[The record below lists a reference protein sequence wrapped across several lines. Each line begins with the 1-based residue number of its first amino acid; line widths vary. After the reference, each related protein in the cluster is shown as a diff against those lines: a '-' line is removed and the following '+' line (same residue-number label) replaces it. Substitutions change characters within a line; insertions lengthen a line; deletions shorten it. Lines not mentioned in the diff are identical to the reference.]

1 MLKTFFFAEKTA
13 FSGMNN
19 NECVTNC
26 QMHSFV
32 CPKKQRSLC
41 IITTFALYNDKK
53 YVKIANC
60 NFVLMS
66 V

>member
-1 MLKTFFFAEKTA
+1 MLKTLFFAEKTA
-13 FSGMNN
+13 FCGKNN
-19 NECVTNC
+19 NESITNC
-26 QMHSFV
+26 QMNSFL
-32 CPKKQRSLC
+32 CPKKQRLLC

-60 NFVLMS
+60 NFALMS